1 MIAPPQKNLG
11 AGDEWGRWVEQE
23 LGVADKSSVQ
33 VSQGIDRSLMSV
45 NSTLTQLTKQLQ
57 ELPIITTLTSI
68 EQTIKV
74 PKAPSGAT
82 QGAWTE
88 VNRVSFSMP
97 EGKTRL
103 SLVVSAYIAFVTNG
117 LYPTFGTRFRVLSPT
132 FSETYVT
139 NRELSRFGETGN
151 LPLQVSSRSDVMD
164 FSNVTGGV
172 TIISEV
178 MMLSP
183 QVSSTDHAE
192 NIAKLSVL
200 SVASNGGE
208 I

>member
-23 LGVADKSSVQ
+23 LGVTDKSSVQ

-68 EQTIKV
+68 EQTINV
-74 PKAPSGAT
+74 SAGSN
-82 QGAWTE
+82 WTE

-103 SLVVSAYIAFVTNG
+103 SLVVSAYIAYVTNG
-117 LYPTFGTRFRVLSPT
+117 QFGVFGTRFRVINQGT
-132 FSETYVT
+132 TYTT
-139 NRELSRFGETGN
+139 NRELSRFGETGT
-151 LPLQVSSRSDVMD
+151 LPLQVSSRSDVLD
-164 FSNVTGGV
+164 FSGVTGGV
-172 TIISEV
+172 TIIADV
-178 MMLSP
+178 MQLSP
-183 QVSSTDHAE
+183 VATSTAHAE
-192 NIAKLSVL
+192 NIAKLGVL
-200 SVASNGGE
+200 AIASNE
-208 I
+208 SAT